1 MRIDEYQQHAARTMN
16 RGLEPSDVLLDA
28 AAGLCEEGGEVI
40 AHVRKHLFQGRAL
53 KREEVAEELG
63 DALWCLAAIATSLGF
78 TLEDI
83 ARRNVA
89 KLAARH
95 PEGVF
100 TTSRP
105 TPSRPTPAPP
115 ESGA

>member
-28 AAGLCEEGGEVI
+28 AAGLCEEGGEVM

-78 TLEDI
+78 SLEDV

-95 PEGVF
+95 PDGVSASRNTPVRPP
-100 TTSRP
+100 TTP
-105 TPSRPTPAPP
+105 PSA
-115 ESGA
+115 